1 MKKSQEKPPIMPDPL
16 PEKPGVVEPIIAA
29 GAMGHTGKERILS
42 DVDGSYTGRPV
53 EGTQPVQDADDL

>member
-1 MKKSQEKPPIMPDPL
+1 MENKREKPRVLPQPL
-16 PEKPGVVEPIIAA
+16 PQTPGVVEPIIAA